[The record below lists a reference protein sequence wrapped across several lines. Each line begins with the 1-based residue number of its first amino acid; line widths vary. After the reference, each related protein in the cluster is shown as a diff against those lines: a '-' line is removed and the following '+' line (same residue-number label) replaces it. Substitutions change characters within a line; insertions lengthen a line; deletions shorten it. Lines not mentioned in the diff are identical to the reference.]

1 MRMLIQ
7 TAILTVDQLNKV
19 SAEKNYLQLLRT
31 LVTSDLCF
39 TYSRILSLSATD
51 CWQTREMRVPTFSL
65 KSRLSLYSTSK
76 LFRDMLIPSGLVILL
91 AHNYFL
97 GEHNL
102 PP

>member
-39 TYSRILSLSATD
+39 TYML
-51 CWQTREMRVPTFSL
+51 FS
-65 KSRLSLYSTSK
+65 KSTLE
-76 LFRDMLIPSGLVILL
+76 DIVAIGNGLL
-91 AHNYFL
+91 ADS
-97 GEHNL
+97 GDEGPNL
-102 PP
+102 LLEEQAEFVFHLETLQGYADSLRSRNPAGT

>member
-39 TYSRILSLSATD
+39 TYEDIVA
-51 CWQTREMRVPTFSL
+51 
-65 KSRLSLYSTSK
+65 
-76 LFRDMLIPSGLVILL
+76 IGNGLL
-91 AHNYFL
+91 ADS
-97 GEHNL
+97 GDEGPNL
-102 PP
+102 LLEEQAEFVFHLETLQGYADSLRSRNPAGT